1 LNLDYDEVMKKVAH
15 QWRQPLSEINS
26 IVMLVSSALED
37 KGIYDEFIDKK
48 LSEIEV
54 LTNYMS
60 KTIDDFSN
68 TDKKRK
74 KEFFHMSSVVNELL
88 SIVNSNL
95 KSNNIELVINISDSF
110 KYAGNASILLQA
122 ILIIVNNAKDALI
135 DRNVFNP
142 KIILSVLKRDE
153 FYIIEISDNGG
164 GMTKKMME
172 KIFELDYSTK
182 HKSQS
187 SGMGLTMSKEMIE
200 KDFNGELCVRN
211 FEDGTCFEI
220 RLKA

>member
-1 LNLDYDEVMKKVAH
+1 MELLILNSNYDEVMKKVAH

-26 IVMLVSSALED
+26 IVMVIASVLEEKNIND
-37 KGIYDEFIDKK
+37 DIIDKK

-60 KTIDDFSN
+60 KTIDDFSE
-68 TDKKRK
+68 THKKNVDTT
-74 KEFFHMSSVVNELL
+74 FHISSVINELL
-88 SIVNSNL
+88 SIVSGNL
-95 KSNNIELVINISDSF
+95 RINNIEFIINIEESF

-164 GMTKKMME
+164 GMTKK
-172 KIFELDYSTK
+172 
-182 HKSQS
+182 
-187 SGMGLTMSKEMIE
+187 
-200 KDFNGELCVRN
+200 
-211 FEDGTCFEI
+211 
-220 RLKA
+220 